1 MGDFRVIKPH
11 LENRAVFYI
20 GFLCVLFALSGC
32 APKQNEI
39 LDINNLSGKTIGVI
53 LGNSP
58 DYILTNHSKGVE
70 LRRYDSNGDMALALA
85 FHQLD
90 AAALERD
97 EADVFCR
104 LQPEYKVHGTFV
116 ENDQYAYVLNP
127 KSTELNE
134 QFNTF
139 VAEFRQTD
147 VYKDIL
153 ERTAECSKH
162 QFKSKTVENAGTGD
176 RVLKVLIYEDWE
188 PVSFLNT
195 ETNRWEGTDVELMT
209 HFANSIGAGIE
220 FYPVGSYTQA
230 VLDLRFGKVDIFAC
244 PDSLEIKT
252 DIEKGGNVTMSDPVW
267 EKDIVFIVNTA
278 DY

>member
-1 MGDFRVIKPH
+1 MSNLSLKNGAIFCTG
-11 LENRAVFYI
+11 LL
-20 GFLCVLFALSGC
+20 LCILLALSGC

-58 DYILTNHSKGVE
+58 DYILTNHSKGIK
-70 LRRYDSNGDMALALA
+70 LRRYDSNSDMALALA

-116 ENDQYAYVLNP
+116 ENDEYAYVLNP
-127 KSTELNE
+127 KNTELNK

-139 VAEFRQTD
+139 IAGFRQTD

-153 ERTAECSKH
+153 ERTAECSEH
-162 QFKSKTVENAGTGD
+162 QFTSKPVENTGAGD
-176 RVLKVLIYEDWE
+176 KVLRVLIYEDWE

-195 ETNRWEGTDVELMT
+195 ETNRWEGADVELIT
-209 HFANSIGAGIE
+209 HFANSIGARIE
-220 FYPVGSYTQA
+220 FYPIGSYEQA
-230 VLDLRFGKVDIFAC
+230 VLDLCFGKVDLLAS

-252 DIEKGGNVTMSDPVW
+252 DLEKGGNVMMSDCVW
-267 EKDIVFIVNTA
+267 VKDIVFIVNTT
-278 DY
+278 DYQMEN